1 MCLEWEKSLLET
13 YNDTETVSS
22 DVASSIIVAYQ
33 LDKPGEHFGVY
44 FKSKHT
50 RSEASVVSLSIR
62 RLAQLTTRMVTTDVT
77 SRLLKSMGVASVSN
91 PFRIRISMATPI
103 CIPCPQHKP
112 LQTQFKWNGQ
122 YKQSRSC

>member
-33 LDKPGEHFGVY
+33 LDKPGEHFGAY

-50 RSEASVVSLSIR
+50 RSEASAVVSLSIR

-91 PFRIRISMATPI
+91 PFRIRISMVLVTV
-103 CIPCPQHKP
+103 HH
-112 LQTQFKWNGQ
+112 
-122 YKQSRSC
+122 